1 MERKEASSRIRFG
14 TQRTKVLTSAIC
26 MGRIQLAMEW
36 KKVKMLNK
44 KPLQKLMVQ
53 KYNFSEIDVKK
64 KLPDLRKMIE
74 THLLV
79 KEADLV
85 KIFEE
90 KLASVPIDLPPE
102 IKNFFQNPR
111 PEPKPAVEHEAEPT
125 VEPEQQKGD
134 DLEAEIEN
142 FLVENF
148 VPDFENLQLLANSV
162 WMDLLLESEADG
174 SEEKREVG
182 EEG

>member
-1 MERKEASSRIRFG
+1 MEPELK
-14 TQRTKVLTSAIC
+14 
-26 MGRIQLAMEW
+26 
-36 KKVKMLNK
+36 
-44 KPLQKLMVQ
+44 
-53 KYNFSEIDVKK
+53 
-64 KLPDLRKMIE
+64 KMIE

-90 KLASVPIDLPPE
+90 KLGLVPIDLPLE

-111 PEPKPAVEHEAEPT
+111 PEPEPAVEREAEPI
-125 VEPEQQKGD
+125 VKPEQQKGD

-142 FLVENF
+142 FLAENF

-162 WMDLLLESEADG
+162 WTDLLLESEADG

-182 EEG
+182 EEE